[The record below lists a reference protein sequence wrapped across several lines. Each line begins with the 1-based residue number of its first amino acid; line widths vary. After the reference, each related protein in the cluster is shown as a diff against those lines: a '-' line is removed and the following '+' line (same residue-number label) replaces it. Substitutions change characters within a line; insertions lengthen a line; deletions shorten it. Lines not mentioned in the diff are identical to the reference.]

1 MQATH
6 SLSIRIDA
14 LPGEEHALRVLG
26 VVLGAC
32 MCAYVGFVSFSI
44 MNVIAYR
51 EAVAETES
59 LRSELGL
66 LEQEYFE
73 LSKGV
78 HEERAVSLGLVPV
91 SERSFVRMP
100 GSLGSADAPHD
111 L

>member
-1 MQATH
+1 MQP
-6 SLSIRIDA
+6 LNFSIRVHAIR
-14 LPGEEHALRVLG
+14 GEEQVLRVLG
-26 VVLGAC
+26 LALGAC
-32 MCAYVGFVSFSI
+32 VFAYVGFVSFSI

-59 LRSELGL
+59 LRTELGL

-78 HEERAVSLGLVPV
+78 HEDLAVNLGLVPV
-91 SERSFVRMP
+91 SDRSFVRVP
-100 GSLGSADAPHD
+100 GALGSAGSPND

>member
-1 MQATH
+1 MQAAQQ
-6 SLSIRIDA
+6 LSIRIDA

-26 VVLGAC
+26 FMLGAC
-32 MCAYVGFVSFSI
+32 VFAYVGFVSFSI

-51 EAVAETES
+51 EAVAEAES

-78 HEERAVSLGLVPV
+78 HEDRAISLGLVPV
-91 SERSFVRMP
+91 ADRTFVRMP
-100 GSLGSADAPHD
+100 GAIGSLASPTD

>member
-1 MQATH
+1 MQAHT
-6 SLSIRIDA
+6 LSIRIVA

-26 VVLGAC
+26 VALGAC
-32 MCAYVGFVSFSI
+32 MIAYVGFVSFSI

-51 EAVAETES
+51 EAVAESES

-73 LSKGV
+73 LSKGI
-78 HEERAVSLGLVPV
+78 HEDRAVSLGLEQVLD
-91 SERSFVRMP
+91 RSFVRVP
-100 GSLGSADAPHD
+100 SALGVATSPND